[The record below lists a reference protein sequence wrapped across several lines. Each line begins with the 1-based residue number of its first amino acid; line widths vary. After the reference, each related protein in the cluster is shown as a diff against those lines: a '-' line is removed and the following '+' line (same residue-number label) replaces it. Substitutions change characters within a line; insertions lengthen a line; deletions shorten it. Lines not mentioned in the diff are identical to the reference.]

1 MTIELGLCIAFML
14 AAYPVS
20 KSVAAHYA
28 AFGIANLLMLGVT
41 YADTSALSL
50 LFASLLVVDTML
62 VMAGGRKILLISAFA
77 SALLCI
83 ESIANMDWLL
93 SRVTYLS
100 AAVNTAI
107 AASLAKEFTLW
118 MRGRY
123 GR

>member
-1 MTIELGLCIAFML
+1 MTIELGLCIAFMI

-20 KSVAAHYA
+20 KSVAVHYA
-28 AFGIANLLMLGVT
+28 AFAGINFLMLGVE
-41 YADTSALSL
+41 YVDTSALAL
-50 LFASLLVVDTML
+50 LFCAILAIDVILVIS
-62 VMAGGRKILLISAFA
+62 GGRKILLVSAIA
-77 SALLCI
+77 SVFLCI

-107 AASLAKEFTLW
+107 AASLAKEFILW

>member
-1 MTIELGLCIAFML
+1 MTIELGLCIAFMI
-14 AAYPVS
+14 AALPVS

-28 AFGIANLLMLGVT
+28 LFAMVNFMMLGT
-41 YADTSALSL
+41 DTAGTSL
-50 LFASLLVVDTML
+50 LAMMFATLLVGDIL
-62 VMAGGRKILLISAFA
+62 LILAGGRMILLV
-77 SALLCI
+77 SALASIALCI

>member
-1 MTIELGLCIAFML
+1 MTIELGLCIAFMI

-28 AFGIANLLMLGVT
+28 VFGLMNLAMLGTTV
-41 YADTSALSL
+41 ADSSALAVMFAVL
-50 LFASLLVVDTML
+50 LAADALLIL
-62 VMAGGRKILLISAFA
+62 AGGRKVLLIGAIA
-77 SALLCI
+77 SALLCL

-93 SRVTYLS
+93 SRITYLS

-107 AASLAKEFTLW
+107 AASLAKEFVLW
-118 MRGRY
+118 MRGSY

>member
-1 MTIELGLCIAFML
+1 MTVELGLCLIFMIAAL
-14 AAYPVS
+14 PVS

-28 AFGIANLLMLGVT
+28 LFAAVNFMMLGAGT
-41 YADTSALSL
+41 ADTSL
-50 LFASLLVVDTML
+50 LAMMFATLLVGDIL
-62 VMAGGRKILLISAFA
+62 LILAGGRMILLVSAAA
-77 SALLCI
+77 SIALCI

>member
-1 MTIELGLCIAFML
+1 MTIELGLCLIFMIAAL
-14 AAYPVS
+14 PVS

-28 AFGIANLLMLGVT
+28 LFTLVNVAMLGT
-41 YADTSALSL
+41 STADSSL
-50 LFASLLVVDTML
+50 LSMMFAALLVGDALIVL
-62 VMAGGRKILLISAFA
+62 AGGRKILLISIAA

>member
-1 MTIELGLCIAFML
+1 MTIELGLCVVFMIAAF
-14 AAYPVS
+14 PVS

-28 AFGIANLLMLGVT
+28 AFALANLLTLGVA

-50 LFASLLVVDTML
+50 LFCALMAIDAMI
-62 VMAGGRKILLISAFA
+62 VMSGGRKILIVSAIA

-107 AASLAKEFTLW
+107 AASLAKEFIQW
-118 MRGRY
+118 MRGNY

>member
-1 MTIELGLCIAFML
+1 MTIELGLCLIFMIA
-14 AAYPVS
+14 ASPVS
-20 KSVAAHYA
+20 KSVAVHYA
-28 AFGIANLLMLGVT
+28 LFALVNVAMLGT
-41 YADTSALSL
+41 STADSSL
-50 LFASLLVVDTML
+50 LAMMFAALLIGDALIVL
-62 VMAGGRKILLISAFA
+62 AGGRRILLISIAA

>member
-1 MTIELGLCIAFML
+1 MTIELGLCVAFMIV
-14 AAYPVS
+14 AFPVS

-28 AFGIANLLMLGVT
+28 AFGMANFFMLGVT
-41 YADTSALSL
+41 YADSSALALLFISL
-50 LFASLLVVDTML
+50 LAADAILVV
-62 VMAGGRKILLISAFA
+62 AGGRKVLLVSAAA
-77 SALLCI
+77 SALLCL

-107 AASLAKEFTLW
+107 AASLAKEFILW
-118 MRGRY
+118 MRGKY

>member
-1 MTIELGLCIAFML
+1 MTIELGLCLIFMIAAL
-14 AAYPVS
+14 PVS

-28 AFGIANLLMLGVT
+28 LFAAVNFMMLGAET
-41 YADTSALSL
+41 ADTSL
-50 LFASLLVVDTML
+50 LAMMFATLMIGDILLIL
-62 VMAGGRKILLISAFA
+62 AGGRMILLVSATA
-77 SALLCI
+77 SIALCI